1 MLTGDFTLPP
11 VMLKEAVTKYPSQ
24 LKLIDSGGGRWAAM
38 NTTVAPFDDI
48 NVRKAVVAGFDR
60 QAVQLA
66 LGGKRVG
73 TIATHFLPPGTPG
86 FEQAGAAAGTGADY
100 LASPGGNPALAASYL
115 KKAGFADGRYHG
127 ESILMVAPSDG
138 NGRRIAEIAKA
149 SFAKL
154 GFDVQL
160 RLMSQQAVITKYC
173 GAASAAVAV
182 CPNVGWGRDFADGQA
197 FLDATF
203 NGDHIT
209 PVGNSNVSQLNV
221 PAINEAMDRASTVT
235 DPAARAEAWGQIDRE
250 ITAQAP
256 AVPLVWDKVSM
267 AASADVNAVA
277 NPNLGVWDFSFTSLH

>member
-1 MLTGDFTLPP
+1 
-11 VMLKEAVTKYPSQ
+11 
-24 LKLIDSGGGRWAAM
+24 
-38 NTTVAPFDDI
+38 
-48 NVRKAVVAGFDR
+48 VAGFNR
-60 QAVQLA
+60 EAVQLA

-86 FEQAGAAAGTGADY
+86 FEQAGATAGPGADY
-100 LASPGGNPALAASYL
+100 LASPGGNPALAATYL

-138 NGRRIAEIAKA
+138 NGRNIAEIAKA

-173 GAASAAVAV
+173 GATSTAVAV

-209 PVGNSNVSQLNV
+209 PVGNSNVSQLDV
-221 PAINEAMDRASTVT
+221 PGINDAMDRASTVT
-235 DPAARAEAWGQIDRE
+235 DPAARAAAWGQVDRE

-267 AASADVNAVA
+267 ASSADVHAVA
-277 NPNLGVWDFSFTSLH
+277 NPNLGVWDFSFTSLK